1 MNIGIIGGGASGMM
15 LASLIKTKDKVTLID
30 ANAKLGKK
38 LLLTGNGKC
47 NFTADD
53 FTDLH
58 NIYNNDF
65 ARAIY
70 KRYDRDSFLSFMKN
84 IGIEPKLEW
93 HKGRGYYYPNSNK
106 STSVYYALLDKI
118 KANGVNIVYNAKVIN
133 IESDNNKK
141 TSDNDK
147 NATNYIVET
156 ETDRYVFDK
165 IVIATGGMSYKN
177 TGSDGS
183 VYKILEILKHRVVK
197 PLPGLVGFAHNDH
210 DLKGLKGVRVD
221 AKVIATIYDKDSKI
235 LKEYIETGEVQ
246 FNENYISGIPMM
258 DMSRYINRYID
269 DGYKVELRLNLYNRE
284 DLYDYLVKRREN
296 LYYKKAQDFLCGL
309 LPDELAN
316 VIIKRTQNEMHND
329 TSNRRGELCEPE
341 VENLTNGFLKS
352 LVKYITNFKIGNI
365 SLGNFDN
372 AQVTL
377 GGVDINEVNV
387 DTLESK
393 IYKGMYFTGE
403 VLDID
408 GRCGGYNL
416 QLAYSTA
423 VLVSHSL
430 M

>member
-1 MNIGIIGGGASGMM
+1 M
-15 LASLIKTKDKVTLID
+15 KDLFSSYS
-30 ANAKLGKK
+30 
-38 LLLTGNGKC
+38 C
-47 NFTADD
+47 
-53 FTDLH
+53 LH
-58 NIYNNDF
+58 D
-65 ARAIY
+65 
-70 KRYDRDSFLSFMKN
+70 
-84 IGIEPKLEW
+84 
-93 HKGRGYYYPNSNK
+93 
-106 STSVYYALLDKI
+106 
-118 KANGVNIVYNAKVIN
+118 
-133 IESDNNKK
+133 
-141 TSDNDK
+141 
-147 NATNYIVET
+147 
-156 ETDRYVFDK
+156 
-165 IVIATGGMSYKN
+165 
-177 TGSDGS
+177 
-183 VYKILEILKHRVVK
+183 
-197 PLPGLVGFAHNDH
+197 
-210 DLKGLKGVRVD
+210 
-221 AKVIATIYDKDSKI
+221 
-235 LKEYIETGEVQ
+235 
-246 FNENYISGIPMM
+246 
-258 DMSRYINRYID
+258 
-269 DGYKVELRLNLYNRE
+269 ELCTH
-284 DLYDYLVKRREN
+284 LYDYLVKRREN
-296 LYYKKAQDFLCGL
+296 LYYKKTQDFLCGL